1 MDERVGFCT
10 SADGT
15 RLAYGVSGSGP
26 PLVKAAN
33 WLTQLDYD
41 WRSPVWRH
49 WLVALSA
56 DHTLVR
62 YDERGSGLSDRD
74 PVGMALADWLAD
86 LEAVVDAARIDRF
99 SLLGISQGAPIAIA
113 YAVKHP
119 DRVDK
124 LVLYG
129 GFARGR
135 QHRGDAAREEGDV
148 LARMI
153 RVGWGREMSAYRRV
167 FTTLFVP
174 DGTEKQV
181 AWFDDL
187 QRISSSPEEAARI
200 YEAVDL
206 FDVRPIIA
214 QVNVPTLVVHAHDDA
229 IVPYEEGRLLATSI
243 PGARFVT
250 LPSRNHILLEHEPA
264 WSMFRGELLA
274 FVGGGD
280 RQAEKPTSDWELTTR
295 EEQVIALVAEGLS
308 NETIAE
314 RLFLSERTVERH
326 LSNVYVKLRLS
337 GKGARVAAAA
347 RYAQRG

>member
-1 MDERVGFCT
+1 
-10 SADGT
+10 
-15 RLAYGVSGSGP
+15 
-26 PLVKAAN
+26 
-33 WLTQLDYD
+33 
-41 WRSPVWRH
+41 
-49 WLVALSA
+49 
-56 DHTLVR
+56 
-62 YDERGSGLSDRD
+62 
-74 PVGMALADWLAD
+74 
-86 LEAVVDAARIDRF
+86 
-99 SLLGISQGAPIAIA
+99 
-113 YAVKHP
+113 
-119 DRVDK
+119 
-124 LVLYG
+124 
-129 GFARGR
+129 
-135 QHRGDAAREEGDV
+135 
-148 LARMI
+148 MI

-174 DGTEKQV
+174 DGTDKQV

-214 QVNVPTLVVHAHDDA
+214 QVNVPTLVVHAHNDA

-280 RQAEKPTSDWELTTR
+280 RQAEKPTPDWELTTR